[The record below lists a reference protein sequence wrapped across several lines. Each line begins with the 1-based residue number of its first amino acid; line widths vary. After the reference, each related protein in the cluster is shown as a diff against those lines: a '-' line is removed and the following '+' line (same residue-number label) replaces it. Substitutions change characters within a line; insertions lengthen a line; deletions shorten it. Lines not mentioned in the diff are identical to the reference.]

1 MIRNNTNI
9 VVFVMNNDGYL
20 IERMIIDGTFN
31 DIQPWKYHLLPE
43 AFAGKR
49 GYDVRTEGELEDA
62 LKKTRDEKTFSLIE
76 VHTDRWDATPALK
89 VAGEE
94 MRKKNAA

>member
-1 MIRNNTNI
+1 M
-9 VVFVMNNDGYL
+9 
-20 IERMIIDGTFN
+20 
-31 DIQPWKYHLLPE
+31 
-43 AFAGKR
+43 
-49 GYDVRTEGELEDA
+49 RTEGELEDA

-94 MRKKNAA
+94 MLKKNAAWKPQYEHEYRLYDITTRASLYLLSLKVLQTDHSLAILLRSW

>member
-1 MIRNNTNI
+1 M
-9 VVFVMNNDGYL
+9 
-20 IERMIIDGTFN
+20 
-31 DIQPWKYHLLPE
+31 
-43 AFAGKR
+43 
-49 GYDVRTEGELEDA
+49 RTEGELEDA

-94 MRKKNAA
+94 MRKKNAAWKP